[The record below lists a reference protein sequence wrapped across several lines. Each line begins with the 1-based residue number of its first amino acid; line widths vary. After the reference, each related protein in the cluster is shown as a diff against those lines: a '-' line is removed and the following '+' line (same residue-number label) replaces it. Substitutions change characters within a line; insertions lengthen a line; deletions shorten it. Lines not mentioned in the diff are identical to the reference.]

1 MFELQDM
8 VVYLWLVPVAVQIV
22 IPLAVLGCWL
32 AASVPG
38 RVFRKATSAEV
49 QPTAA

>member
-1 MFELQDM
+1 MFELQEM

-22 IPLAVLGCWL
+22 IPLTLLGCWL

-38 RVFRKATSAEV
+38 RVFRKSTSAEV
-49 QPTAA
+49 QHAAA